1 MISEARARKY
11 CKEDI
16 SLIENYEI
24 AVNDQTQIWHCHHR
38 RETIYTR
45 EGLIEIGEYY
55 HRPACELIFLTKTEH
70 NKIHKTGNKYRIGK
84 HHSEKTKKKLSEYH
98 IGKHLSD
105 ETKKKLSESHIGKHH
120 SEKTRKKMSKAMM
133 GNHNSPTKPIL
144 QYTKDGEFI
153 KEWTSA
159 KEASKVLGIEHNH
172 ISTCCKGKLKSA
184 YGFVWKYA
192 EDKLSNIQFINT

>member
-1 MISEARARKY
+1 MWYFYIIMISERMANKF
-11 CKEDI
+11 CKDDI

-70 NKIHKTGNKYRIGK
+70 NKIHKTGNKYCLGK
-84 HHSEKTKKKLSEYH
+84 HHSEDTK
-98 IGKHLSD
+98 
-105 ETKKKLSESHIGKHH
+105 
-120 SEKTRKKMSKAMM
+120 KKMSKARM
-133 GNHNSPTKPIL
+133 GNHNKPTKPIL
-144 QYTKDGEFI
+144 QYTKECEII

-159 KEASKVLGIEHNH
+159 REAERVLGINDSH
-172 ISTCCKGKLKSA
+172 ITECCKGKLKSA
-184 YGFVWKYA
+184 YGFVWTYV
-192 EDKLSNIQFINT
+192 

>member
-70 NKIHKTGNKYRIGK
+70 NKIHKTGNKNW
-84 HHSEKTKKKLSEYH
+84 L
-98 IGKHLSD
+98 GKHLSD
-105 ETKKKLSESHIGKHH
+105 ETKKKISKSLS
-120 SEKTRKKMSKAMM
+120 T
-133 GNHNSPTKPIL
+133 PIL

-153 KEWTSA
+153 KEWTSGI
-159 KEASKVLGIEHNH
+159 EASKVLGIHPGN
-172 ISTCCKGKLKSA
+172 ITTCCKGKLKSA
-184 YGFVWKYA
+184 GGFVWRYA
-192 EDKLSNIQFINT
+192 EDKLPNIPFINT